1 MTVGATRPLVSALNA
16 SKITAITPCPQSGM
30 KATATCPSSTSS
42 ANTNQPRSK
51 RSGPPRSSANPTTRS
66 RKRKEVKVAGN
77 NRHHILAKS
86 RHGKDTNN
94 IVSLPASWHLAWH
107 VCFDNLTVQEAH
119 RLIDLVMVAG
129 KEFSGQDIENLR
141 QKLKEPVS
149 DEEAMLTYLSKVEG
163 S

>member
-1 MTVGATRPLVSALNA
+1 M
-16 SKITAITPCPQSGM
+16 
-30 KATATCPSSTSS
+30 
-42 ANTNQPRSK
+42 
-51 RSGPPRSSANPTTRS
+51 
-66 RKRKEVKVAGN
+66 AGN
-77 NRHHILAKS
+77 NKHHVRPRS
-86 RHGKDTNN
+86 RNGKDANN

-107 VCFDNLTVQEAH
+107 VCFDNLTVEEAH